1 MQDNDLS
8 PAEKAHRTGKWAKTM
23 TKWLMTYTSKG
34 SKPWQIV
41 SFEGPKGRESR
52 GIVDVLAIRKD
63 HTEPKDETLKAG
75 DLFEIILIQVKGGA
89 SPDPKDGERR
99 RLEKVRDHHSARCVV
114 LARWRKGKELSLRR
128 LEDSSWKDIEPEE
141 VFG

>member
-8 PAEKAHRTGKWAKTM
+8 PAEKAHRTGQWAKTM
-23 TKWLMTYTSKG
+23 VKWLMTYTSRG

-52 GIVDVLAIRKD
+52 GIVDLLAIRKD
-63 HTEPKDETLKAG
+63 HREPKDEPLKAG
-75 DLFEIILIQVKGGA
+75 DLFEIVLIQVKGGRSQKPTHDDISRIKEVA
-89 SPDPKDGERR
+89 KRYDA
-99 RLEKVRDHHSARCVV
+99 RDII
-114 LARWRKGKELSLRR
+114 LAVWKKGKAPSLRR
-128 LEDSSWKDIEPEE
+128 LDNSSWKDVEPEE

>member
-52 GIVDVLAIRKD
+52 GIVDLLAIRKD
-63 HTEPKDETLKAG
+63 HREPKDEPLKAG
-75 DLFEIILIQVKGGA
+75 DLFEIILIQVKGGG
-89 SPDPKDGERR
+89 SGDPTKDDIK
-99 RLEKVRDHHSARCVV
+99 RLREVAKRYDARDII
-114 LARWRKGKELSLRR
+114 LAVWKKGKAPSLRR
-128 LEDSSWKDIEPEE
+128 LEDSPWKDVEPEE